1 MKPAEQRGRGPSI
14 DSSAWPSHTRDR
26 VVLRS
31 DWPGRPR
38 CPGGGGVAAPPTPTR
53 TGGCWTP
60 GSPEAQGGAPAAHAV
75 TFALT
80 LNLSSLPPPGLPGP
94 LVCSNT
100 SCTVHSRPCVGRGP
114 CGSQACGPRH
124 PEVWG
129 LCEVG
134 CSAQA
139 RSHPYHQER
148 LHRPRGRSVL
158 CSRGGRSRTFR
169 KGCRGPP
176 SVALIWVLSR
186 PVGVGLLGANG
197 D

>member
-1 MKPAEQRGRGPSI
+1 MKPAERRGRGPSI

-60 GSPEAQGGAPAAHAV
+60 GSPEAQGGALAAHAV

-139 RSHPYHQER
+139 RSHP
-148 LHRPRGRSVL
+148 LHLRGTVELTRSVSTVL
-158 CSRGGRSRTFR
+158 GAAQSCAAGEGGRELSGRGAGARPPLLLF
-169 KGCRGPP
+169 GCCL
-176 SVALIWVLSR
+176 AL
-186 PVGVGLLGANG
+186 
-197 D
+197 